1 MSEPLKTYSLRVKF
15 WSDHRYPEV
24 ITAPTEEEAIRL
36 WLDEN
41 LEVKD
46 VSDVYEFGDKES

>member
-24 ITAPTEEEAIRL
+24 ITAPTKEEAIRL

-41 LEVKD
+41 LEIKD
-46 VSDVYEFGDKES
+46 VTDVYEFGDKES